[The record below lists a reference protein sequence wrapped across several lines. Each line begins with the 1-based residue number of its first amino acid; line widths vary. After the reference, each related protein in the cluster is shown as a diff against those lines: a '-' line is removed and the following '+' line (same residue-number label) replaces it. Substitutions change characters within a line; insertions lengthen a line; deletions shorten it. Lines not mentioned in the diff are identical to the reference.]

1 MKKKILAIDDDECV
15 LYIVKKALSSSYEVT
30 TTSDPVEF
38 LIAFKNSSPDFI
50 IVDLVMPKRSG
61 IQQMQDIRATGSKI
75 PILVCSGSTSPEAFT
90 EALKLGNRF
99 LRKPCNQFDILSEIE
114 ALVA

>member
-15 LYIVKKALSSSYEVT
+15 LCIMEKVLGQSFDVMV
-30 TTSDPVEF
+30 TSDPTEF
-38 LIAFKNSSPDFI
+38 LSAFKKSSPDI
-50 IVDLVMPKRSG
+50 IVVDLVMPQRSG
-61 IQQMQDIRATGSKI
+61 IQLMQDIRATGSKT
-75 PILVCSGSTSPEAFT
+75 PILVCSGSTSPQMQK

-114 ALVA
+114 SMVA